1 MNDDFTRN
9 KVSNPTDPETIPCR
23 KPVRRAS
30 RTVSSF
36 SERNTTKKTDEIK
49 VETVPVEVLEKLLFD
64 NASPK
69 IVEEALQ
76 EKKRAEEAERARLEE
91 ARARAAER
99 ARIEREKA
107 VAAEKA
113 RLEKEHTAALERA
126 KADREQAIA
135 AEKARLAQI
144 RAKEEEEERLALAR
158 AEQLKAERRHAAEQL
173 KAEQSPSPAPEK
185 PAEGSPEAVSAPAPK
200 QEEAPEAKEKEE
212 KEKVSA
218 FVDAFDWIKSFLF
231 SLTVVIFVFT
241 LIFRGVTVNGGSM
254 LPTLEDKNYLI
265 ISDLLYTPKTGDI
278 VVVQTPR
285 YKDAKEPLIK
295 RVIAT
300 GGQTVKINFN
310 TWEVW
315 VDGKLLNEDYILRDA
330 ATTMNSEDLR
340 PDENGEAEIRVEKGC
355 IFVMGDHRNDSLDS
369 RSNSV
374 GQIDE
379 RYIMGRVLLRLTPLE
394 NFGKVD

>member
-1 MNDDFTRN
+1 MTDIVIIGAGTAGLTAAIYATRAGC
-9 KVSNPTDPETIPCR
+9 S
-23 KPVRRAS
+23 
-30 RTVSSF
+30 
-36 SERNTTKKTDEIK
+36 
-49 VETVPVEVLEKLLFD
+49 VEVLEKLLFD

-76 EKKRAEEAERARLEE
+76 EKKRAEEAERT
-91 ARARAAER
+91 
-99 ARIEREKA
+99 
-107 VAAEKA
+107 
-113 RLEKEHTAALERA
+113 RLEKEHAAALERA
-126 KADREQAIA
+126 KADREQAMA

-173 KAEQSPSPAPEK
+173 KAEQSPSPDPEK
-185 PAEGSPEAVSAPAPK
+185 PAEGSPEAVSAAAPK
-200 QEEAPEAKEKEE
+200 KEEAPDAKEKEE